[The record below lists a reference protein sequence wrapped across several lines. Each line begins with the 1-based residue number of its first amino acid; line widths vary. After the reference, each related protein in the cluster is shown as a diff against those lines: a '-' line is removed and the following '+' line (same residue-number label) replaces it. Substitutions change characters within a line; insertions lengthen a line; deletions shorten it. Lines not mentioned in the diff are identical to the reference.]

1 LCPNEL
7 ADGYAPLAGLLQA
20 TDGNF
25 YATAVG
31 GGTSPNCGGGWGT
44 LFRLFM
50 GLGPF
55 VALVRDSSKVGSTV
69 GILGQGFEG
78 TTAVSFNG
86 IRANFTVRSETFLTA
101 TVPAGST
108 TGFITVNTPSGT
120 LASNVAFH
128 VTGRL

>member
-1 LCPNEL
+1 
-7 ADGYAPLAGLLQA
+7 
-20 TDGNF
+20 
-25 YATAVG
+25 
-31 GGTSPNCGGGWGT
+31 
-44 LFRLFM
+44 M

-86 IRANFTVRSETFLTA
+86 IRANFTVRWETFLTA

-108 TGFITVNTPSGT
+108 TGFITLNTPSGT
-120 LASNVAFH
+120 LASNVAFD

>member
-1 LCPNEL
+1 
-7 ADGYAPLAGLLQA
+7 
-20 TDGNF
+20 
-25 YATAVG
+25 
-31 GGTSPNCGGGWGT
+31 
-44 LFRLFM
+44 M

-55 VALVRDSSKVGSTV
+55 VELVRDSSKVGSTV

-128 VTGRL
+128 VKGRL